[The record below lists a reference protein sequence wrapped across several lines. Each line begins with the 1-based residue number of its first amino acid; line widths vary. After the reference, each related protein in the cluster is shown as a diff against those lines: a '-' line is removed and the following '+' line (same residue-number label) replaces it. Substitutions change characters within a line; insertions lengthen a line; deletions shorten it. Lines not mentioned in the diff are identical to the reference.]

1 MVNGAARYYIV
12 VSALG
17 GLVGLAYAASNL
29 PYSLDIGTLVLLL
42 ILGGVAQAAPVS
54 LFYGNSISIASAV
67 SFIALLLFGPSGGIL
82 VNLSAAVVHALFPK
96 RREWYKTV
104 FNTSVFT
111 ISAGVAGATYALTG
125 GVWPARDLTVAIP
138 TGAAAIV
145 YFAVNTGM
153 IALVVSLTAG
163 GDFRT
168 LFNESHRW
176 LILHH
181 LMAVTM
187 GLMAALGYQ
196 SMGWPGLLAFSL
208 PLLMPWA
215 SMRMSVAQT
224 KTVLARD
231 ADVIEVNAKLAEANS
246 NLRRRIDEMDALYRI
261 GLILNRSL
269 DLDQV
274 LACIVNSVGDLTQAH
289 GVAIFLYDAKR
300 KSLNLASQIGLSDAY
315 LQHPEISLDGPATRA
330 ISGRRR
336 FVVHGDPVNL
346 DLLSPS
352 AAREGVVAAACLPL
366 AVGDEVVGALDIAFK
381 EPHTFSEN
389 DLTVLETFA
398 ELAAAGIHS
407 AQLNEQVHS
416 NYLST
421 IAALVATVE
430 AKDPY
435 TKGHS
440 EAVRALAMTI
450 GSQMGLSDDDLKT
463 LELAALFHDIGKI
476 GIPENLL
483 GKNGP
488 LTADEWQLVKRHPAL
503 AENILK
509 HVPKLAE
516 TIPIVRSHHE
526 RFDGKGYPDGLSAT
540 IPRLAAIIAVADA
553 YDAMTSD
560 RPYRKAM
567 TKEYAVAQVRAGS
580 ESQFDPAVVDAFLKA
595 IEPQTEIEPQPISSE
610 IVLML
615 HSGSTAL

>member
-1 MVNGAARYYIV
+1 
-12 VSALG
+12 
-17 GLVGLAYAASNL
+17 
-29 PYSLDIGTLVLLL
+29 
-42 ILGGVAQAAPVS
+42 
-54 LFYGNSISIASAV
+54 
-67 SFIALLLFGPSGGIL
+67 
-82 VNLSAAVVHALFPK
+82 
-96 RREWYKTV
+96 
-104 FNTSVFT
+104 
-111 ISAGVAGATYALTG
+111 
-125 GVWPARDLTVAIP
+125 
-138 TGAAAIV
+138 
-145 YFAVNTGM
+145 
-153 IALVVSLTAG
+153 
-163 GDFRT
+163 
-168 LFNESHRW
+168 
-176 LILHH
+176 
-181 LMAVTM
+181 
-187 GLMAALGYQ
+187 
-196 SMGWPGLLAFSL
+196 
-208 PLLMPWA
+208 
-215 SMRMSVAQT
+215 
-224 KTVLARD
+224 
-231 ADVIEVNAKLAEANS
+231 
-246 NLRRRIDEMDALYRI
+246 
-261 GLILNRSL
+261 
-269 DLDQV
+269 
-274 LACIVNSVGDLTQAH
+274 DLTQAH